1 MRQVRIAIITALVAT
16 GVFAGAGAALSTAT
30 TNALAPICGAW
41 EPRGG
46 AGDGYRRLCIDGSL
60 YWYEYR

>member
-1 MRQVRIAIITALVAT
+1 MRQVRIAIITTLVAA
-16 GVFAGAGAALSTAT
+16 GVFTGAGAVLNTAT
-30 TNALAPICGAW
+30 TLALAPVCGAW

-46 AGDGYRRLCIDGSL
+46 AGDGFRRLCIDGSL